1 VNDYASVLSARERQA
16 LETLIEARER
26 QTGAQMAIA
35 IFRSLGGGNTEDFS
49 IRLAERWRIGQKGL
63 DNGVILVVFLEERRL
78 RLEVGYGLEPT
89 IPDIVAGQ
97 IIRDVIAPRFRENR
111 YAAGLEAAVAAVYER
126 IEKGPGAAPGDRAQ
140 PGLPWQMLGLLAVF
154 VIIALVLGH
163 EASRSRRFVSRR
175 GYTTRRSG
183 WGGPVFFPGPWMGGG
198 RGGRGGGGGFS
209 GGGGRFGGGGAS
221 GSW

>member
-1 VNDYASVLSARERQA
+1 VNDYADVLSPSERQQ
-16 LETLIEARER
+16 LESLIEARER

-35 IFRSLGGGNTEDFS
+35 IFRSLQGGNVEDFS

-78 RLEVGYGLEPT
+78 RLEVGYGLEAT

-97 IIRDVIAPRFRENR
+97 IIRDAIGARFRENR
-111 YAAGLEAAVAAVYER
+111 YAAGLEAAVVAVYGR
-126 IEKGPGAAPGDRAQ
+126 IEKGPGAAPARGAR
-140 PGLPWQMLGLLAVF
+140 PGVSWSMLGLLAVF

-175 GYTTRRSG
+175 GYTTRPSG
-183 WGGPVFFPGPWMGGG
+183 WGGPVFFPGPWIGG
-198 RGGRGGGGGFS
+198 RGGRGGGGFS